1 MDTTGYVSLSHQMA
15 LRRHLDIIAN
25 NIANASTNA
34 YRRESVMFQ
43 DFMSNMP
50 QAEVQSARP
59 VSFVLDFGVTRDPRP
74 GDMIPTDNPLD
85 VAIKGPGYFTVL
97 AKDGRPAYTRNG
109 AFRPSEDGYLTLL
122 SGERVLDTQNQP
134 ITVGPNEAFFKVA
147 DDGTVSSN
155 QGIKGQLLI
164 TNLPESQNLERLGDS
179 LWRGPNAT
187 AIPTQQVKLK
197 SGMLEGS
204 NVQPVMEMSEM
215 IDVLRTYQSTTRLMD
230 RYDDIRKGGIERLGR
245 VQ

>member
-1 MDTTGYVSLSHQMA
+1 MDTTGYVALSHQMA

-43 DFMSNMP
+43 DYMSNMP
-50 QAEVQSARP
+50 EAEVSSARP
-59 VSFVLDFGVTRDPRP
+59 VSFVLDYGVARDPRP

-85 VAIKGPGYFTVL
+85 IGIHGAGYFTVR
-97 AKDGRPAYTRNG
+97 ANDGQPAYTRNG
-109 AFRPSEDGYLTLL
+109 ALRPSPDGFLVIA
-122 SGERVLDTQNQP
+122 SGERVLNTQNQLIALSP
-134 ITVGPNEAFFKVA
+134 EEVDIKIAN
-147 DDGTVSSN
+147 DGTISTNLGV
-155 QGIKGQLLI
+155 KGQLLI
-164 TNLPESQNLERLGDS
+164 SNLPESQDLERMGNG
-179 LWRGPNAT
+179 LWRGANAT
-187 AIPTQQVKLK
+187 AIPTNEVKLK
-197 SGMLEGS
+197 SGMVEGS

-230 RYDDIRKGGIERLGR
+230 RYDDIRKSGIERLGR